1 MLPAVSAL
9 SLLLALAPGRVPGQ
23 DTDSVTAATVQR
35 VVQRAVHPD
44 MRWSRLTDVRY
55 TLRAVYNAD
64 HSVSRRD
71 TVSDSVSNTASS
83 GAPRLLWVIVGRDAA
98 GTARYDVTPQ
108 ARALLAVLLDA
119 GSYGLSPADFD
130 AARMGAWVAL
140 LADPARRAALD
151 VALTA
156 NAARFVRTIREGHLE
171 PSTMHPGLA
180 IKRHRLAPDELAD
193 AVRTLA
199 TTNDMPA
206 AIAGHEPPFVH
217 YAATKRA
224 LMAWRARIVRDSSS
238 HGGRPVLPGLGA
250 RRSVRVGDEWPG
262 IPALRRVLALYGES
276 AEQTPTTDSVRMT
289 PSLADALRRVQERL
303 ALDADGVLG
312 RGTLEALRTPAEA
325 RERSLALAL
334 ERWRW
339 LPRTF
344 EHPPIMVNVPAF
356 RFYAFTSAA
365 DDEASLLSM
374 RIVAGEAK
382 KTETPMFT
390 ATLTTVVFSPYWDVP
405 KSIAF
410 KELLPKAWRDA
421 GYLARNHYE
430 IVPQGSGDEA
440 ESMGTGY
447 RAVAAVAAGRA
458 RIRQKPGPDNA
469 LRHVK
474 FLFPNPYNVYFHD
487 TPSQRTFERVR
498 RDESHGCIRL
508 QHPVSLAELLL
519 QDQPEWTPERMA
531 EAMQRDTPLYVP
543 VLRPRPVFILY
554 ATAMAAQDGTVNFF
568 PDIYRHDEKLVT
580 ALRTGFPYRV
590 ESVPRERAE

>member
-1 MLPAVSAL
+1 MMLPAVSAL
-9 SLLLALAPGRVPGQ
+9 SLLLALTPGSVPRQ

-35 VVQRAVHPD
+35 IVQRAVHPD
-44 MRWSRLTDVRY
+44 MRWSRLTDVRH
-55 TLRAVYNAD
+55 TLRMLYPTPQSGGTHDA
-64 HSVSRRD
+64 
-71 TVSDSVSNTASS
+71 ASAPLLHWITTETDVS
-83 GAPRLLWVIVGRDAA
+83 GA
-98 GTARYDVTPQ
+98 ARHNVTPQ
-108 ARALLAVLLDA
+108 GRALLAVLLNA
-119 GSYGLSPADFD
+119 GNLGLPPDDFD
-130 AARMGAWVAL
+130 AVRLGAMTNA
-140 LADPARRAALD
+140 LADPARRGALD
-151 VALTA
+151 VALSA
-156 NAARFVRTIREGHLE
+156 NAARFVRTIREGRIE
-171 PSTMHPGLA
+171 PSAMHPGLA
-180 IKRHRLAPDELAD
+180 IKRHRLAPEELAD

-206 AIAGHEPPFVH
+206 AIAAHEPPFVH
-217 YAATKRA
+217 YAASKRA
-224 LMAWRARIVRDSSS
+224 LMAWRARVVRDSSI

-250 RRSVRVGDEWPG
+250 RRSVRAGDEWPG
-262 IPALRRVLALYGES
+262 IPHVRRVLALYGES
-276 AEQTPTTDSVRMT
+276 AEQSPTTDSVHMT
-289 PSLADALRRVQERL
+289 PLLADALRRVQEKL

-312 RGTLEALRTPAEA
+312 RATLEALRTPPEQ

-344 EHPPIMVNVPAF
+344 EHPPILVNVPAF
-356 RFYAFTSAA
+356 RFYAFASSAD
-365 DDEASLLSM
+365 DDEAALLSM

-487 TPSQRTFERVR
+487 TPSQRTFDRVR

-519 QDQPEWTPERMA
+519 QDQPEWTAERMA

-554 ATAMAAQDGTVNFF
+554 ATAMAAQDGSVHFY
-568 PDIYRHDEKLVT
+568 PDIYHHDEQLVT
-580 ALRTGFPYRV
+580 SLRAGFPYRA
-590 ESVPRERAE
+590 ELAPRGRTE